1 MRSSGNTSPVEPRAR
16 ILVVEDDT
24 TVSEVVTR
32 YLEREGFGVETVA
45 DGQLALERVSFSR
58 PDLVVLD
65 VMLPHLNGF
74 DVCRRLEA
82 DRVPIVF
89 LTARGEEGDRL
100 MGLQLGADDYV
111 TKPFSP
117 RELVAR
123 IKAVLRRAGE
133 PAVRSAS
140 LETLSSRGLEL
151 DRRSHEVRRDGER
164 IGLTTR
170 EFDLLVFLM
179 SNPGR
184 AFSRDE
190 LLERV
195 WGYTFGDTSTVT
207 VHVQRLRKK
216 IESEAGQPVRIRTV
230 WGVGYRF
237 EP

>member
-1 MRSSGNTSPVEPRAR
+1 MERAR

-32 YLEREGFGVETVA
+32 YLERDGFGVETVA
-45 DGQLALERVSFSR
+45 DGQAALASVALSR
-58 PDLVVLD
+58 PDLIVLD
-65 VMLPHLNGF
+65 VMLPQVSGF

-89 LTARGEEGDRL
+89 LTARGEEADRL
-100 MGLQLGADDYV
+100 MGLQLGADDYM

-123 IKAVLRRAGE
+123 IKAVLRRARE
-133 PAVRSAS
+133 PAVRSTS
-140 LETLSSRGLEL
+140 LDTIRMHDLEL
-151 DRRSHEVRRDGER
+151 DRRSHELRRAGEVV
-164 IGLTTR
+164 GLTTR
-170 EFDLLVFLM
+170 EFDLLSFLM
-179 SNPGR
+179 GDPGR
-184 AFSRDE
+184 AYSRAE

-207 VHVQRLRKK
+207 VHVQRVRKK
-216 IESEAGQPVRIRTV
+216 IEPDPEHPVRILTV